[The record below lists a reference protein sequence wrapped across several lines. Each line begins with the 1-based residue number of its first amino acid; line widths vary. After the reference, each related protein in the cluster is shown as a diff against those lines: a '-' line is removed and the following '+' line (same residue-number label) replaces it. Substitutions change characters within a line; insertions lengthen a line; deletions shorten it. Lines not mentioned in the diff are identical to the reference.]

1 MRQQFYLRAL
11 SGNSRIDTYMGK
23 FNETKPRM
31 HKVPEVGCQC
41 CSVPPGRPKCTCCSG
56 NTIQVVKYEEKSQ
69 MFNWQFNWLKM
80 RTLTYSTWPL

>member
-11 SGNSRIDTYMGK
+11 SGNPRIDTYMGK
-23 FNETKPRM
+23 FNVTKPRL

-41 CSVPPGRPKCTCCSG
+41 CTLPQSRPKYACCSG
-56 NTIQVVKYEEKSQ
+56 NTIRVVKYEEKSQ